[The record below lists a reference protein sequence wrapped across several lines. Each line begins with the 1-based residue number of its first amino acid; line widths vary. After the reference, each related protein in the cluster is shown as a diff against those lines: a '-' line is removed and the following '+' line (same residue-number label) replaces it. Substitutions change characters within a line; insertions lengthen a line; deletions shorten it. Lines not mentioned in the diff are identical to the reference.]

1 MESASALW
9 GVCWDA
15 RESSRGAYLSLALTL
30 TGTLSLSSGCARGAV
45 VAHRVPLWLFYLV
58 LYIVRDVVDICIF

>member
-9 GVCWDA
+9 GVCWGA
-15 RESSRGAYLSLALTL
+15 REAEVRTSLALTL
-30 TGTLSLSSGCARGAV
+30 SADRDAV
-45 VAHRVPLWLFYLV
+45 AELAVRVVLVAHRVPLWLFYLV